1 MTILL
6 LKSMITWG
14 STIGQGMGM
23 CHLDSWVVLHDK
35 HNSMTIV
42 LTKTGSAW
50 VSFFCHI
57 HMFIDIIN
65 HDNISPYVSVYLWY
79 TLCVYIYI
87 HIYTHNYIYI
97 YAKYMYNCTHP
108 NSCNSQ
114 NIDFFMYLGKFFLT
128 VFLRAKNRACWC
140 SPSCKR
146 SWSRSCS
153 LLQLLG

>member
-87 HIYTHNYIYI
+87 HIYTHNYIYMQSI
-97 YAKYMYNCTHP
+97 CIIVPFLTAVTVKTLISLCIWA
-108 NSCNSQ
+108 S
-114 NIDFFMYLGKFFLT
+114 FFLT